1 MHKLSVY
8 VETSVWSQA
17 LAEDAPDIRRATER
31 FLDEAREGKYDLFV
45 SDVVM
50 NEIARASEETS
61 QRLRGLVVEID
72 PIFLE
77 LNEESTSLSHE
88 FLRVG
93 AVPPSKVDD
102 ARHVAVALTNG
113 MDALVSWNYRHLVNI
128 RRRELFHQVAVAN
141 GYYRSLQIV
150 TPPEVSDVAQ

>member
-17 LAEDAPDIRRATER
+17 FTEDAPDLRRATER
-31 FLDEAREGKYDLFV
+31 FLDEAREGRYDLFV

-50 NEIARASEETS
+50 DEIARAPEEKSE
-61 QRLRGLVVEID
+61 RLRGLVAELD
-72 PIFLE
+72 PVCLE
-77 LNEESTSLSHE
+77 LNEESILLSQE

-93 AVPPSKVDD
+93 AVPPAKADD
-102 ARHVAVALTNG
+102 ARHVAVALTSG
-113 MDALVSWNYRHLVNI
+113 LDVLVSWNYRHLVNV
-128 RRRELFHQVAVAN
+128 RRRELFHQVGVMN
-141 GYYRSLQIV
+141 GFYKAIQIV

>member
-17 LAEDAPDIRRATER
+17 LAEDAPEIRKATER
-31 FLDEAREGKYDLFV
+31 FLAEARKGTYNLFV

-50 NEIARASEETS
+50 EEIARASKETAE
-61 QRLRGLVVEID
+61 RLRGLVTELD
-72 PIFLE
+72 PVLLE
-77 LNEESTSLSHE
+77 FDEESFSLARE

-102 ARHVAVALTNG
+102 ARHVALALTKSL
-113 MDALVSWNYRHLVNI
+113 DVLVSWNYRHLVNV
-128 RRRELFHQVAVAN
+128 RRRELFHQVGVGN
-141 GYYRSLQIV
+141 GYYKRLQIV
-150 TPPEVSDVAQ
+150 TPPEVSDVAE

>member
-17 LAEDAPDIRRATER
+17 LAEDAPEIRKATER
-31 FLDEAREGKYDLFV
+31 FLAEARNGAYNLFV

-50 NEIARASEETS
+50 EEIARASEETAE
-61 QRLRGLVVEID
+61 RLRGLVTELD
-72 PIFLE
+72 PVLLE
-77 LNEESTSLSHE
+77 FDEESFSLARE

-102 ARHVAVALTNG
+102 ARHVALALTKSL
-113 MDALVSWNYRHLVNI
+113 DVLVSWNYRHLVNV
-128 RRRELFHQVAVAN
+128 RRRELFHQVGVDN
-141 GYYRSLQIV
+141 GYYKRLQIV
-150 TPPEVSDVAQ
+150 TPPEVSDVAE

>member
-17 LAEDAPDIRRATER
+17 FGESAPDLRRATEQ
-31 FLDEAREGKYDLFV
+31 FFDEARDGRYDLFI
-45 SDVVM
+45 SDVVTD
-50 NEIARASEETS
+50 EIGRAPAEKAE
-61 QRLRGLVVEID
+61 RLQGLVTELD
-72 PIFLE
+72 PVFLE
-77 LNEESTSLSHE
+77 LDEESLLLSQE

-102 ARHVAVALTNG
+102 ARHVAVATTNNL
-113 MDALVSWNYRHLVNI
+113 DVLVSWNYRHLVNV
-128 RRRELFHQVAVAN
+128 RRRELFHDVAVAN

-150 TPPEVSDVAQ
+150 TPPEVTYVAQ